1 MYAVIQ
7 QVFPMQLARFLVF
20 LSLCRPLAADEL
32 PRVEILALKDTSIS
46 HRLHLDGTIYPHRQA
61 TLASE
66 VSGTIE
72 QQPTRIGQYVAK
84 GDTLLYLDPQVFVL
98 QHALRS
104 AELDAASSLHT
115 LAEQDWQ
122 RVRQLH
128 EDGTATEQE
137 LQNATFQR
145 DRAAA
150 QKKAANTALQMAQ
163 LEWMKSSLRA
173 PFGGEVAALYAEIGE
188 TVSAGQPLVRLAAT
202 DSVQVH
208 ASVSASEVLWLE
220 QGLPARITPSDGSA
234 PFYAE
239 VRSFSRVADPQSH
252 RYPVELQAH
261 NEGTR
266 SFGALAEIELT
277 TRRPLRGVLVSESAL
292 RSFAGITYAYI
303 VDRRED
309 GIFLRQ
315 TVVTIGRELPGGQF
329 LITGGLSAGQVV
341 ATGGSLMADGL
352 QVRIAASLGLQP

>member
-32 PRVEILALKDTSIS
+32 PRVEVLALKDTSIS

-72 QQPTRIGQYVAK
+72 QQPTRIGQYLAK
-84 GDTLLYLDPQVFVL
+84 DDTLLYLDPQVFVL

-173 PFGGEVAALYAEIGE
+173 PFSGEVAALYAEIGE

-252 RYPVELQAH
+252 RYPVELQAP

-315 TVVTIGRELPGGQF
+315 TAVTIGRELPGGQF